1 MEKKFV
7 NEFRPKGGWAEYYR
21 RQNMKAAAID
31 AFIASTFFVA
41 SLALIAILG

>member
-1 MEKKFV
+1 MEKTFV